1 MGSVGVVLQAVGLF
15 WDLSWHRD
23 FGREWALSPP
33 HIPIL
38 AGLLIGGVVAAWR
51 VWRTP
56 SAAYRHPLGGGRLL
70 LAGVVC
76 EILGLGWD
84 ELWHHLFGPDLA
96 AGLWSPPHLMVVLG
110 VWIQAAG
117 CVTAVLSD
125 EPRGRPAAAY
135 LAAGALLATMAPI
148 FGPIEYIPSH
158 RDPFLYPVLMAF
170 LSGLVLFAGRTAV
183 NQPWGCT
190 IIAVLYSLVR
200 GVPALLL
207 WLNGSSVSGYPT
219 PLVIPAVL
227 ADWILN
233 WSATSPRRNAILAGG
248 AFGILP
254 FLEWPAVNWVASH
267 QWPVYHWPIDV
278 PLLALIPA
286 ALAGIS
292 GGLLGRLAGG
302 RARRGF
308 VSGGL
313 A

>member
-1 MGSVGVVLQAVGLF
+1 MGSVGVVLQAVGFF

-23 FGREWALSPP
+23 FGRESSFSPP
-33 HIPIL
+33 HIVVL
-38 AGLLIGGVVAAWR
+38 AGLFIGGVVAVWR

-84 ELWHHLFGPDLA
+84 DLWHRLFGLDLD
-96 AGLWSPPHLMVVLG
+96 AGLWSPPHLMVILG

-117 CVTAVLSD
+117 CVTAALSD
-125 EPRGRPAAAY
+125 EPRARPGAAY
-135 LAAGALLATMAPI
+135 LAAGALLASVAPI
-148 FGPIEYIPSH
+148 FGPIEYMPSH
-158 RDPFLYPVLMAF
+158 RDPFLYPILMAF
-170 LSGLVLFAGRTAV
+170 VAAFVLFAGRAAV
-183 NQPWGCT
+183 NQPSGCT

-200 GVPALLL
+200 GVPGLLL
-207 WLNGSSVSGYPT
+207 WLSGSMVSGYPT
-219 PLVIPAVL
+219 PLVVPAVL

-233 WSATSPRRNAILAGG
+233 RPASSSRGTAILAGG
-248 AFGILP
+248 VFGLLP
-254 FLEWPAVNWVASH
+254 FLEWPLVNWVASH

-292 GGLLGRLAGG
+292 GGLLGRLTGG
-302 RARRGF
+302 WARRTF
-308 VSGGL
+308 VSGDL

>member
-51 VWRTP
+51 VWGTP
-56 SAAYRHPLGGGRLL
+56 SVAHRHPLGGGRLL
-70 LAGVVC
+70 LAGVLC

-84 ELWHHLFGPDLA
+84 EIWHHLFGPDLE

-117 CVTAVLSD
+117 CVTAALSD
-125 EPRGRPAAAY
+125 EPRARPVVAY

-170 LSGLVLFAGRTAV
+170 LSGFVLFAGRTAV
-183 NQPWGCT
+183 NRPWGCT
-190 IIAVLYSLVR
+190 LIAVLYSLVR

-207 WLNGSSVSGYPT
+207 WLTGSSVSGYPT
-219 PLVIPAVL
+219 PLVVPAVL

-233 WSATSPRRNAILAGG
+233 RPAMSSRRNVILAGG
-248 AFGILP
+248 AFGVLP
-254 FLEWPAVNWVASH
+254 FLEWPVVNWVASQ
-267 QWPVYHWPIDV
+267 QWPIYHWPIDV

-292 GGLLGRLAGG
+292 GGLLGRLTGG
-302 RARRGF
+302 QVRRMF

>member
-1 MGSVGVVLQAVGLF
+1 MGSIGVVLQAVGFF

-23 FGREWALSPP
+23 VGRESPFSPP
-33 HIPIL
+33 HTLIF
-38 AGLLIGGVVAAWR
+38 AGLLIVSVFAAWR

-56 SAAYRHPLGGGRLL
+56 STAYRHPLGGGRLL
-70 LAGVVC
+70 LVGVVL
-76 EILGLGWD
+76 EILGLGSD
-84 ELWHHLFGPDLA
+84 NLWHYLFGSDLE
-96 AGLWSPPHLMVVLG
+96 AGLWSPPHLMVILG
-110 VWIQAAG
+110 VWIQAVG
-117 CVTAVLSD
+117 CVTATLSD
-125 EPRGRPAAAY
+125 EPRARPVAAY
-135 LAAGALLATMAPI
+135 LAAGALLASVAPI

-170 LSGLVLFAGRTAV
+170 LSAFVLFAGRTAV
-183 NQPWGCT
+183 NQPWGCS

-207 WLNGSSVSGYPT
+207 WLTGSSVSGYPT
-219 PLVIPAVL
+219 PLVVPAVL

-233 WSATSPRRNAILAGG
+233 RPATSSRRSAILAGG

-254 FLEWPAVNWVASH
+254 FLEWPMVNWVASS

-292 GGLLGRLAGG
+292 GGLLGRLTGG
-302 RARRGF
+302 RARRTF